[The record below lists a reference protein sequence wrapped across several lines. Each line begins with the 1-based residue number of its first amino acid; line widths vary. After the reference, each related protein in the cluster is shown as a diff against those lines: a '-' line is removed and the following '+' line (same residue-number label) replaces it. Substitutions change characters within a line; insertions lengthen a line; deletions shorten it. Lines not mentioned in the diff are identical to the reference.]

1 MAGCYLAM
9 GACLLNML
17 LSVTDLLLRFFFA
30 ALIFDDLIL
39 VRDMFVCFGKQIAR
53 IFHGVLIF
61 VEARVGMTIAIRFL
75 CFNAIHVFLFAFRR
89 AMF

>member
-1 MAGCYLAM
+1 M
-9 GACLLNML
+9 
-17 LSVTDLLLRFFFA
+17 
-30 ALIFDDLIL
+30 L

-53 IFHGVLIF
+53 IFHCVLIF

>member
-1 MAGCYLAM
+1 
-9 GACLLNML
+9 ML
-17 LSVTDLLLRFFFA
+17 LSVTDLLLRFCFA
-30 ALIFDDLIL
+30 AFIFDDLIF

-53 IFHGVLIF
+53 IFHCVLIF
-61 VEARVGMTIAIRFL
+61 VEARVGMTIAIRLL

>member
-1 MAGCYLAM
+1 
-9 GACLLNML
+9 ML
-17 LSVTDLLLRFFFA
+17 FGNGHMFVEHAFIGDRFVVAFFFA
-30 ALIFDDLIL
+30 AFIFDDLIL

-53 IFHGVLIF
+53 IFHCVLIF

-75 CFNAIHVFLFAFRR
+75 CFNVIHVFLFAFRR